1 MVKFLLNIGAPEAI
15 RPDWRAYADIFVL
28 KAETG
33 SAEALAALQ
42 AFIVR
47 AGKGAGSK
55 LAAIKAGDSGE
66 PPAADLPDL
75 ALLLPFSLFQGG
87 KKAGEGGTVLAQAAN
102 IADISLFC
110 FALPQKAAL
119 MQKEDKAIAAAW
131 ERAAAFA
138 ARHESFLLLPWR
150 QEDYEPGAKNRVEA
164 REAWLQ
170 YWLGKARD
178 SNFKGILLVCPLL
191 PAAKRADFIR
201 CSGYFV
207 QKAQQA
213 GLRAGI
219 TGALQAPDIPRLL
232 PFAPDYLGLAQPA
245 RKQQAILADKCQKVN
260 TMNKMRNKAKTEVAA
275 GAPAGNCDKILVSD
289 FIIPVHIG
297 AYAHEKGTAQP
308 VCFNITAE
316 ITRPAR
322 LPQTIEHVFSYDIIL
337 DAIERFAAAG
347 HIELVET
354 LAEQIAAF
362 LLEFPRVQRVIVRVE
377 KLNLA
382 PRAVG
387 VEISRSR
394 EKSD

>member
-1 MVKFLLNIGAPEAI
+1 M
-15 RPDWRAYADIFVL
+15 PDWRAHADIFVL

-42 AFIVR
+42 GFIAR

-55 LAAIKAGDSGE
+55 LAAMKADDSE
-66 PPAADLPDL
+66 AQAAAALPDL
-75 ALLLPFSLFQGG
+75 ALFLPFSLFQGR
-87 KKAGEGGTVLAQAAN
+87 KKAGEGGAVLAQAAN
-102 IADISLFC
+102 IAAISLFC
-110 FALPQKAAL
+110 FTLPQNVASMK
-119 MQKEDKAIAAAW
+119 KENKAIAAAW

-150 QEDYEPGAKNRVEA
+150 QGDYEPGARNWAETGEA
-164 REAWLQ
+164 LLQ
-170 YWLGKARD
+170 YWLEKARD
-178 SNFKGILLVCPLL
+178 NGFKGILLVCPVL
-191 PAAKRADFIR
+191 PAEKRADFIR
-201 CSGYFV
+201 FSGYFV
-207 QKAQQA
+207 QKIQQA

-232 PFAPDYLGLAQPA
+232 PFAPDYLGISQPV
-245 RKQQAILADKCQKVN
+245 RKQQALLANKCQRVN
-260 TMNKMRNKAKTEVAA
+260 TMDKIINKAKTRAAAEV
-275 GAPAGNCDKILVSD
+275 PAGNWDRILVSD
-289 FIIPVHIG
+289 FIMPVHIG
-297 AYAHEKGTAQP
+297 AYAHEKDAAQP

-316 ITRPAR
+316 ITRPAQ
-322 LPQTIEHVFSYDIIL
+322 LPQAIEHVFSYDIIL

-354 LAEQIAAF
+354 LAEQIAGF

-387 VEISRSR
+387 VEIIRSR